1 MCSSR
6 REPINYGVHTRFPW
20 PRRRFRRQDL
30 QAKARGSGSSLH
42 LGLRLDGDRRGI
54 SASGE
59 TIGGGVGGESRQAN
73 HREAELRRRDLRESL
88 RTEMEADEEA
98 QGVGDSGEEGLE
110 LRGEEEGEGD
120 KEGVQGENNGAEGD
134 DKAEQGGEEE
144 EERGA
149 REEEEG
155 EHS

>member
-1 MCSSR
+1 
-6 REPINYGVHTRFPW
+6 
-20 PRRRFRRQDL
+20 
-30 QAKARGSGSSLH
+30 
-42 LGLRLDGDRRGI
+42 
-54 SASGE
+54 
-59 TIGGGVGGESRQAN
+59 
-73 HREAELRRRDLRESL
+73 
-88 RTEMEADEEA
+88 MEADEEA

-110 LRGEEEGEGD
+110 LRGEAEGEGD
-120 KEGVQGENNGAEGD
+120 KEGVQGENDGAEGD